1 MQTRAAAKRLAEAA
15 LAAQAVGCDEHTVI
29 ADTEA
34 AVLQAPTVTQTPE
47 PVDNLESASKVTTGG
62 AKHKGAEKKKAQ
74 PADNS
79 ESVNQTTGGTKR
91 KRGGKKQV
99 QPRKG
104 GWVLPHGMGARA
116 VEANPSA
123 PQDAEV
129 TSAATAV
136 DGLPGGTESPAQEHL
151 EAGSQADT
159 EKKGPRPTRQ
169 TRLSLRITKVET
181 KNQTSTE
188 KEHEPTVKL
197 EDTDGPAI
205 EEEDGAARKRPRT
218 VRLADGWASDV
229 TSSDKKAQELAEVKV
244 EEKKILGQRL
254 PKFVII
260 KGITIK
266 DNVVIKTASNIV
278 IDASQILDPNFRRMV
293 KRGATNPYALTPG
306 YSPYPYRRVPT
317 PEACEEVHDIL
328 TEMHGEVKQPEE
340 MPVASIDVAGCG
352 EVPCVLDAL
361 LRTLISGNTLMA
373 MADLAVKR
381 LAEHYGLGQ
390 EGTGAG
396 SINWDKVRLSSHNE
410 LANVIRVSG
419 NGPKKSQH
427 IKQILDRVYEENGTA
442 QSPATRRLSLD
453 HMHGMTK
460 DEALAKFVSY
470 PGIGIKTAAC
480 VTLFCL
486 RKPCFAVDTHVHKF
500 CRWLGWVPDKAD
512 PDNCFRHGDFMVPDH
527 LKYGLHQLFIRHGQD
542 CFKCRKA
549 TKPGTKDWNEA
560 ADCPLEHLLVRSKD
574 EAASKPPKRAKEVKK
589 EKEDNVE
596 EEESSGLSDAVSV
609 SDVEADEEEEDEE
622 DEE

>member
-1 MQTRAAAKRLAEAA
+1 
-15 LAAQAVGCDEHTVI
+15 
-29 ADTEA
+29 
-34 AVLQAPTVTQTPE
+34 
-47 PVDNLESASKVTTGG
+47 LESASKVTTGG

-91 KRGGKKQV
+91 KRPGKKQA

-104 GWVLPHGMGARA
+104 GWVLPHGMGAGV
-116 VEANPSA
+116 VETDLSS

-129 TSAATAV
+129 TSATTAV
-136 DGLPGGTESPAQEHL
+136 DGLPPDTGSSVQEHP
-151 EAGSQADT
+151 EANSQTDT
-159 EKKGPRPTRQ
+159 EKKGPRPTKQ
-169 TRLSLRITKVET
+169 TRLSLRITKVES
-181 KNQTSTE
+181 KDQTSTD
-188 KEHEPTVKL
+188 KKQEPNVKL
-197 EDTDGPAI
+197 EDTDGPVI
-205 EEEDGAARKRPRT
+205 EEEEDGTAHKRPRT
-218 VRLADGWASDV
+218 ARTTGGQASDV
-229 TSSDKKAQELAEVKV
+229 TSSDKKAQEITEVKV
-244 EEKKILGQRL
+244 EEKKILGQHL
-254 PKFVII
+254 PKFIII
-260 KGITIK
+260 KGIAIK
-266 DNVVIKTASNIV
+266 DNVVIKTASKIV
-278 IDASQILDPNFRRMV
+278 IDASQILDPNFRKMV

-317 PEACEEVHDIL
+317 PEACEEVHQIL

-340 MPVASIDVAGCG
+340 MPVASLEVAGCG

-381 LAEHYGLGQ
+381 LAEHYGLGE

-410 LANVIRVSG
+410 LANVIKVSG

-442 QSPATRRLSLD
+442 QSSVTRRLSLD

-560 ADCPLEHLLVRSKD
+560 ADCPLEHLLARSKD

-589 EKEDNVE
+589 EKEDE
-596 EEESSGLSDAVSV
+596 EDVEESSGLSDAVSV
-609 SDVEADEEEEDEE
+609 SDVEADEEDEE